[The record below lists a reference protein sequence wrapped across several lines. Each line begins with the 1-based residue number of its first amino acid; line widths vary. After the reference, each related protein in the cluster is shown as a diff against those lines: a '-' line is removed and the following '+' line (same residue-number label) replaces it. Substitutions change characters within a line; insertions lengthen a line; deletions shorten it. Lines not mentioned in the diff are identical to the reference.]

1 MKVSPVSSP
10 HAMLT
15 PQSGTSAA
23 ADSRAR
29 AIAMLSGNQ
38 SPVQNQ
44 NAISAEE
51 VKAIKPTED
60 EVNEESAGQLDA
72 SEATNSGESEQAA
85 PEETKVEDPA
95 LSRQF
100 AQLARQEKALRLKAQ
115 QQEQAWKAKE
125 QALAAREAEM
135 QAQLDQYKT
144 GYVSRE
150 QLKADP
156 FSVLND
162 NGLTYEQLTEQL
174 LNPVQR
180 DPRMEATISKLEAK
194 IKELEAKTED
204 TGKQYKQ
211 QQADAYQAAV
221 RQIEADVKSLVQ
233 SDPEFE
239 TIKATNSMKDV
250 VELIT
255 QTYDKDGVLLTVEEA
270 AKEVESYLMEEALK
284 LAQIS
289 KIKSRMAQNSASSS
303 QAAASKP
310 ASVNQPKQQQPMKTL
325 TNAASGSRQL
335 SARER
340 ALLAFKGELKS

>member
-1 MKVSPVSSP
+1 MKVSPVASP
-10 HAMLT
+10 HAPAPSQASPAT
-15 PQSGTSAA
+15 
-23 ADSRAR
+23 DSRAR

-38 SPVQNQ
+38 GQAQSPVQNQ
-44 NAISAEE
+44 NAI
-51 VKAIKPTED
+51 
-60 EVNEESAGQLDA
+60 
-72 SEATNSGESEQAA
+72 A
-85 PEETKVEDPA
+85 PEEMGAMQASSEEVEQTDINEQSPAVEETTPAEDPA

-100 AQLARQEKALRLKAQ
+100 AQLARQEKALRMKAQ
-115 QQEQAWKAKE
+115 QQEQAWKARE
-125 QALAAREAEM
+125 QAMAAREAEM
-135 QAQLDQYKT
+135 TAQLDQYKT
-144 GYVSRE
+144 GYISRD

-156 FSVLND
+156 FSVLNE

-194 IKELEAKTED
+194 IRELETKTED
-204 TGKQYKQ
+204 SGKQYKQ

-221 RQIEADVKSLVQ
+221 KQIESDVRSLVQ
-233 SDPEFE
+233 NDPEFE
-239 TIKATNSMKDV
+239 TIKATNSMRDV

-270 AKEVESYLMEEALK
+270 AKEVENYLMEEAMK
-284 LAQIS
+284 LTQIG

-303 QAAASKP
+303 QTATSKP
-310 ASVNQPKQQQPMKTL
+310 AGNPAPKQPQPGMKTL
-325 TNAASGSRQL
+325 TNAASSSRQL